1 MLKYIVNMKKMM
13 LKNILIVL
21 FLPIFLLSFG
31 IVFFA
36 NNSHIALADT
46 STVLPSITNA
56 EERFSV
62 NPTVYSKNG
71 LDLSHSTQDVTNEI
85 NETYTY
91 HIFKW
96 SEISHI
102 SFTFTVNLQ
111 GSTDTYVSYSF
122 VVRNVKTQN
131 LETDI
136 GKMDERVLSQSPI
149 SNNTVTIPNLHYYF
163 DTNMNVSETAVRKV
177 GNDFG
182 LYKFEFIY
190 TTSEGSS
197 SFPHSMGA
205 LYIAIVPDDMNDII
219 DDINP
224 NDFAVEY
231 TVSSSNMLMSVFNF
245 TISLQNEFLYVNP
258 SLIEWTVIGTDKD
271 GADYVLSQKMKD
283 SDPAYANY
291 RVIWGSQ
298 LPTEPEGV
306 SFLFD
311 SHNIEGKWVA
321 TCTIYDTDH
330 NALFSA
336 RSAQVSTIKAPP
348 KSYLWLVLLIAG
360 LFIVGGIV
368 ALVIYKKKTNS
379 KS

>member
-1 MLKYIVNMKKMM
+1 MKKMM

-205 LYIAIVPDDMNDII
+205 LYIAIIPDDMNDII